1 MNDQDSWYG
10 RDAFWEL
17 FETVLFNEQRRLR
30 TTEEVD
36 RIINLLQIEEGARI
50 LDLCC
55 GTGRHSLELSRRGY
69 DITGVDRTT
78 AYINKARSEAQRSD
92 LEAQFVV
99 GDMREFLMS
108 NSFDV
113 VLNLFGSFGYF
124 EDPED
129 DRQVAAH
136 MHASLRPGGRF
147 MIETQ
152 GKEIL
157 AREFQEKEWS
167 EEGDLLILSER
178 KVSQNWGRIETR
190 WIVIR
195 GTERFEHQVSV
206 RSYAAVELAS
216 LLSDCGFSEVRV
228 YGNLDGVAYDQAAQR
243 LVVVGSK

>member
-1 MNDQDSWYG
+1 MNDHDSWHD

-17 FETVLFNEQRRLR
+17 FEPVLFNRQRRLK
-30 TTEEVD
+30 TKEEVEK
-36 RIINLLQIEEGARI
+36 IIKLLQMEEGARM

-55 GTGRHSLELSRRGY
+55 GIGRHSLELSRRGY
-69 DITGVDRTT
+69 DVTGVDRTA
-78 AYINKARSEAQRSD
+78 AYINKASSEAQKSD
-92 LEAQFVV
+92 LEAQFAV
-99 GDMREFLMS
+99 GDMREFLMP
-108 NSFDV
+108 NNFDA

-124 EDPED
+124 EDPGD
-129 DRQVAAH
+129 DRIVVEH
-136 MHASLRPGGRF
+136 MHASLRPGGKF
-147 MIETQ
+147 LIETQ

-228 YGNLDGVAYDQAAQR
+228 YGNLDGAAYDQAAQR
-243 LVVVGSK
+243 LIVVGSK